1 MIPLHDRNP
10 TRRRAWVTIAL
21 ILGCIAVYFGV
32 QPLGR
37 AFVGHTT
44 GAGASASCADL
55 QFELDHAAIP
65 DELTS
70 GRAHS
75 VGARRAVLRHAGCPA
90 TTLPAKNVWLSVL
103 VSMFLH
109 GGLLHL
115 GGNMLFLWIF
125 GNNIEDRLGR
135 LRYLLFY
142 LAAGVAATFTQVAL
156 DPVSPVPMIGASGAI
171 AGVMGAYLVLYPRV
185 QIKTLVLLVFIP
197 IIFDLRAFW
206 WLGIWFASQFFVSP
220 SSGVAWAAHVGGF
233 AFGIVVGVVAR
244 VSARLRRAPGRRD
257 RARPDRGRVRP
268 AGQRRW

>member
-1 MIPLHDRNP
+1 MIPLRDRNP
-10 TRRRAWVTIAL
+10 TRHRAWITIGL
-21 ILGCIAVYFGV
+21 ILGCVAVYFGV

-37 AFVGHTT
+37 AFVGRTT
-44 GAGASASCADL
+44 DPGASVGCADL
-55 QFELDHAAIP
+55 KFELDHAAIP

-75 VGARRAVLRHAGCPA
+75 VAIRRAELKQAGCPV
-90 TTLPAKNVWLSVL
+90 TTLPTKNVWLSVL

-142 LAAGVAATFTQVAL
+142 LAAGVVATITQVAL

-185 QIKTLVLLVFIP
+185 RIKTAVLLVFIP

-206 WLGIWFASQFFVSP
+206 WLGIWLVSQFFINP
-220 SSGVAWAAHVGGF
+220 NEGIAWMAHVGGF
-233 AFGIVVGVVAR
+233 VFGVLAALVM
-244 VSARLRRAPGRRD
+244 RATGEPED
-257 RARPDRGRVRP
+257 RYSP
-268 AGQRRW
+268 APAPTPWRY